1 MAKGKGKKSRRIH
14 DWQQR
19 YQGAEDDRDP
29 TPRRQKVAPRA
40 VKLPQA
46 RLEAPEA
53 NLDDL
58 PKVVGMVAGFP
69 PGTVLVRVGQQYLRC
84 GIVKT
89 FRAPERATTLAVGDE
104 VTVAL
109 SRSDPGAAQDAD
121 GDRVD
126 GMILSRAPRRS
137 ALSRPQP
144 RSDKRHGLYDYQP
157 FEKVIVANMELL
169 AIVVSVSNPPI
180 RPRLIDRYLIAA
192 ERGEMGVV
200 LLVNKID
207 LEALPDWLEKEMA
220 LRGVAIV
227 ACSAVT
233 GQGLTALV
241 AALQGRRT
249 VLAGASGA
257 GKSTIINALIPGAD
271 AFTQEVGEKTLRG
284 RHTTTAACVYDLP
297 GGGVVVDTPGIR
309 ELGMPIDPAQLPWY
323 FPEFDPFVHSCHF
336 SNCTHTHEP
345 DCAVIAAVENS
356 QISHHRYD
364 SYLRM
369 RESLDD

>member
-1 MAKGKGKKSRRIH
+1 MAKGKGKKSRRIR

-19 YQGAEDDRDP
+19 YQGAEDDRDL
-29 TPRRQKVAPRA
+29 TARRQKVGVRG
-40 VKLPQA
+40 VKLPPS
-46 RLEAPEA
+46 RVEAPEA

-58 PKVVGMVAGFP
+58 PKAVGMVEGFP
-69 PGTVLVRVGQQYLRC
+69 PAMVLVRAEQRHLRC

-89 FRAPERATTLAVGDE
+89 FRSSERASRLAVGDE

-126 GMILSRAPRRS
+126 AMILSRAPRRS

-169 AIVVSVSNPPI
+169 AIIVSVNSPPI

-192 ERGEMGVV
+192 ERGEMSV
-200 LLVNKID
+200 LLVVNKID
-207 LEALPDWLEKEMA
+207 MEPAPAWLGEEMARRGIAVTACSAATGEGMDSLAAA
-220 LRGVAIV
+220 LRG
-227 ACSAVT
+227 
-233 GQGLTALV
+233 
-241 AALQGRRT
+241 RRS
-249 VLAGASGA
+249 VLAGASGV
-257 GKSTIINALIPGAD
+257 GKSTLINALIPGAD
-271 AFTQEVGEKTLRG
+271 AFTQEVREKTLRG
-284 RHTTTAACVYDLP
+284 KHTTTTACVYDFP
-297 GGGVVVDTPGIR
+297 GGGLVVDTPGIR

-323 FPEFDPFVHSCHF
+323 FPEFDAFVHSCHF

-345 DCAVIAAVENS
+345 DCAVIAAAENG
-356 QISHHRYD
+356 QIPPRRYD
-364 SYLRM
+364 SYRRL
-369 RESLDD
+369 RESLED